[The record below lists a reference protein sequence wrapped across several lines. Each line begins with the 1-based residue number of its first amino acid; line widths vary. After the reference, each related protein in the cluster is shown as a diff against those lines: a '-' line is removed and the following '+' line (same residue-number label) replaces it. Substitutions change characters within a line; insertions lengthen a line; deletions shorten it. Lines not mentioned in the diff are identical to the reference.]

1 MTSKRIVYYILAA
14 FITGNLLLIYVQYN
28 SAKNINALIDGNQK
42 LLDEFRVGKELQ
54 ELEKDIITV
63 ANKVRG
69 AVDANDTSRVQGLE
83 KQVTDVQAN
92 LDKLQKINDDDSS
105 VKFIDRLDF
114 YVREKLR
121 YSDQILDSLHLSGK
135 AAAEKLIRDPRS
147 RELTEQIA
155 VYANKIDSSR
165 QQLLSAIT
173 NSIDKSGQQART
185 WGTVLITLVLISG
198 AALFWSIINRI
209 GQQNQLIEQL
219 DASEKKVREAA
230 NVKEN
235 FLTNMSHEI
244 RTPMNAILGFTN
256 LLKKKQL
263 DPDAGIYV
271 QAIQGSGENLLTIIN
286 DILDLSKIEAGMMRI
301 ESAPFSIRG
310 LLYSVETMFHEKIRE
325 KKLQFHATVEESV
338 PDILEGDATRLTQV
352 LINLIGNSVKFTQKG
367 SITVAITNRGISQ
380 GVIQAGIAVTDT
392 GIGIDKEH
400 LAGIFERFRQA
411 EDSITRKYGGTGLGL
426 SIVKDLVFLQKGDI
440 NVESEPGK
448 GTRFSIIIP
457 YKISVDQSAIPVKA
471 ESIINTH
478 PSFEKVHVLVV
489 EDNEINQSLIEHLFK
504 SWKLSFDMVNNGK
517 QAIDKLR
524 TRNYDLILMDIQMP
538 EMDGYTAT
546 QQIRHDLKLDMPVV
560 AMTAHALPGEREK
573 CLSAGMDEYISKPIR
588 EDQLYRIIS
597 GFIQQ
602 EQLHSLPVNS
612 KVPVST
618 PGYKYINLQYMRE
631 VSNGNTEYEKTVTGQ
646 FLEAIPED
654 LQALEK
660 ALGQKDF
667 AQLSQIAH
675 NMKTSVSVM
684 GLNDL
689 LQPYLDEIEYSK
701 PGETS
706 LHQKIAALRNICFSA
721 MEEASHFYRTL

>member
-42 LLDEFRVGKELQ
+42 LLGEFKVGKELQ

-69 AVDANDTSRVQGLE
+69 AVDANDTSRVEGLE

-92 LDKLQKINDDDSS
+92 LDKLQKINDDDNS
-105 VKFIDRLDF
+105 VKFIDGLDF

-121 YSDQILDSLHLSGK
+121 YSDQILDTLHLSGK
-135 AAAEKLIRDPRS
+135 AAAERLIRNPRS

-230 NVKEN
+230 KVKEN

-256 LLKKKQL
+256 LLKKKEL

-310 LLYSVETMFHEKIRE
+310 LLYSVETMFREKVRE
-325 KKLQFHATVEESV
+325 KKLQFHSTVEESV

-367 SITVAITNRGISQ
+367 SITLAITNEGINDGS
-380 GVIQAGIAVTDT
+380 IQAGIAVTDT
-392 GIGIDKEH
+392 GIGIDKEK

-448 GTRFSIIIP
+448 GTKFSITIP
-457 YKISVDQSAIPVKA
+457 YKISIDQQAIPVKT
-471 ESIINTH
+471 EPVVSSH

-504 SWKLSFDMVNNGK
+504 GWKLSFDMVNNGK

-524 TRNYDLILMDIQMP
+524 TTGYDLILMDIQMP

-546 QQIRHDLKLDMPVV
+546 QQIRHDLKLDTPVV

-588 EDQLYRIIS
+588 EDQLYRIII
-597 GFIQQ
+597 GFTQQ
-602 EQLHSLPVNS
+602 EQSHSLPANS
-612 KVPVST
+612 KAVVDT

-631 VSNGNTEYEKTVTGQ
+631 VSNGNTEYEKTVTEQ

-660 ALGQKDF
+660 ALDQKDF
-667 AQLSQIAH
+667 TRLSQIAH

-684 GLNDL
+684 GLTDL
-689 LQPYLDEIEYSK
+689 LQPYLDDIEYGK
-701 PGETS
+701 TEET
-706 LHQKIAALRNICFSA
+706 LLYQKIAAVRNICFSA